1 MQINPVSNFNLVEAQ
16 GLSSKL
22 ETEAAQ
28 DFESVYI
35 QMSLKQ
41 MRPAGVSEGYFSA
54 GMAEDVYYQF
64 LDEAIAKEMAKS
76 ENNFGIAEAVQQQ
89 VFE

>member
-1 MQINPVSNFNLVEAQ
+1 MQVNPANSFDLIDAQ
-16 GLSSKL
+16 GLSSRR

-28 DFESVYI
+28 DFESVFI

-41 MRPAGVSEGYFSA
+41 MRPSTQGGLLSA
-54 GMAEDVYYQF
+54 GMAEDVFYQF

-76 ENNFGIAEAVQQQ
+76 DNNFGIAEAVERQ

>member
-1 MQINPVSNFNLVEAQ
+1 MQINPVTNLDLTQ
-16 GLSSKL
+16 GLESRR

-28 DFESVYI
+28 DFESVFI

-41 MRPAGVSEGYFSA
+41 MRPTSPSQGYFSA
-54 GMAEDVYYQF
+54 GMAEDVYFQF
-64 LDEAIAKEMAKS
+64 LDEAIAKEVAKS
-76 ENNFGIAEAVQQQ
+76 EQNFGIAEAMQQQ